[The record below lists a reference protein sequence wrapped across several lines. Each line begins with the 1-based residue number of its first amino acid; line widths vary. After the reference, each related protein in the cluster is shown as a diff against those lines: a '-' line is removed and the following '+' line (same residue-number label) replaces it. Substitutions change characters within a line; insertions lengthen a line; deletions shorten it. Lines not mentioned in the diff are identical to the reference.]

1 MAASTATLWFG
12 AFRSRTARA
21 RTWSPKTWTCVGAF
35 AIPLWST
42 WPALALWSLEMPAFE
57 CLTIAFGV
65 GWITLTLLDRPSRA
79 PPIAHGGDPLH
90 TIAHPQTAAAEVA
103 IEPASHRRT
112 PTSADDDAEPASHRA
127 NPTSADGT
135 AEPASHRATPRSAE
149 VTAEPALRGLPPP
162 VSTRWLSWLP
172 AIACAVGLSGSNAF
186 HILAT
191 HYIPAAEANL
201 ISYLWPV
208 EIVAAGAVLGLFTL
222 RVRQIIGLGLGFAG
236 AAILLAGGKLSL
248 SGIGVGLALFSGL
261 SWAAYCVFRLKWP
274 FQPAH
279 NVLGTGCALS
289 TALCAVLHFSLEPTV
304 APSLGALGAAAAVG
318 VVPLALGNFAWDEGF
333 RRGDSQLLAVL
344 AYATPLCSA
353 LLLGALG
360 LASLSWDLLLG
371 AVVIVTAGVLSRT
384 DL

>member
-1 MAASTATLWFG
+1 
-12 AFRSRTARA
+12 
-21 RTWSPKTWTCVGAF
+21 VGEF

-57 CLTIAFGV
+57 CLTIAFGI
-65 GWITLTLLDRPSRA
+65 GWIVLTLLDRPSSGSRNAEESAFQGRRA
-79 PPIAHGGDPLH
+79 
-90 TIAHPQTAAAEVA
+90 
-103 IEPASHRRT
+103 
-112 PTSADDDAEPASHRA
+112 
-127 NPTSADGT
+127 
-135 AEPASHRATPRSAE
+135 
-149 VTAEPALRGLPPP
+149 
-162 VSTRWLSWLP
+162 STRWLSWLP

-208 EIVAAGAVLGLFTL
+208 EIVAAGAVLGLFNL

-236 AAILLAGGKLSL
+236 AAILMAGGKLSL
-248 SGIGVGLALFSGL
+248 SGTGAGLALFSGL

-274 FQPAH
+274 FQPAR
-279 NVLGTGCALS
+279 NVLGSGCGIS
-289 TALCAVLHFSLEPTV
+289 TALCAGLHFALEPTI

-318 VVPLALGNFAWDEGF
+318 VVPLALGNFVWDEGF

-360 LASLSWDLLLG
+360 LASLTWGLLVG
-371 AVVIVTAGVLSRT
+371 AVIIVTAGALSRA
-384 DL
+384 DP

>member
-1 MAASTATLWFG
+1 MNHAATLWFC
-12 AFRSRTARA
+12 AFRSRAARA
-21 RTWSPKTWTCVGAF
+21 RTLSPRAWTCVGVF

-57 CLTIAFGV
+57 CLTIAFGT
-65 GWITLTLLDRPSRA
+65 GWIVLTLLDHPSSG
-79 PPIAHGGDPLH
+79 PP
-90 TIAHPQTAAAEVA
+90 
-103 IEPASHRRT
+103 
-112 PTSADDDAEPASHRA
+112 
-127 NPTSADGT
+127 
-135 AEPASHRATPRSAE
+135 SAE
-149 VTAEPALRGLPPP
+149 ESAPRDPRTGTP
-162 VSTRWLSWLP
+162 WLSWLP
-172 AIACAVGLSGSNAF
+172 AIACALGLSGSNAF

-208 EIVAAGAVLGLFTL
+208 EIVAAGAVLGLFKL

-236 AAILLAGGKLSL
+236 AAVLTAGGGKLSL
-248 SGIGVGLALFSGL
+248 SGTGVGLALCSGL

-274 FQPAH
+274 FQPAR
-279 NVLGTGCALS
+279 NVLGAGCAIS
-289 TALCAVLHFSLEPTV
+289 TLLCAVVHFALEPTA

-318 VVPLALGNFAWDEGF
+318 VVPLALGNFVWDEGF

-353 LLLGALG
+353 VLLGALG
-360 LASLSWDLLLG
+360 LASLTSGLLVS

-384 DL
+384 AQ